1 MAKLKVVNESGK
13 TPDTVEAADKA
24 VSITKPSGFDLNKFK
39 SKRGAVMANVGTM
52 QGALPHYSIAGARD
66 FVRLHADEKAYWSD
80 ELCFVSVP
88 IVGQKG
94 NLLHLID
101 EDLALQ
107 FLESGKIIRHRL
119 ALASKPNDVFF
130 LAHIPSQNLD
140 NSWNLSAT
148 NAAEQAKKIWV
159 QLTSRKAEGVESYK
173 VTYARDADAFQ
184 DPKWPKLSLEELI
197 ETAFIDR
204 IIITPN
210 HPALLRLIGAKQEV
224 S

>member
-1 MAKLKVVNESGK
+1 MSKLKNESNKPSDK
-13 TPDTVEAADKA
+13 T
-24 VSITKPSGFDLNKFK
+24 VSIPKPSGFDLNKFK

-52 QGALPHYSIAGARD
+52 QPALPHHSIAGARD
-66 FVRLHADEKAYWSD
+66 FVRLHVDEKNYWSD

-88 IVGQKG
+88 VVGQKG

-119 ALASKPNDVFF
+119 ALASKPNDKFF
-130 LAHIPSQNLD
+130 LAHVPSQNLD

-148 NAAEQAKKIWV
+148 NGAEQAKKIWV
-159 QLTSRKAEGVESYK
+159 QLTSQKAEGVEAYK
-173 VTYARDADAFQ
+173 ISYARDVDAFPE
-184 DPKWPKLSLEELI
+184 PKWPSLSLDELI
-197 ETAFIDR
+197 EKAFHDNR
-204 IIITPN
+204 MIITDT